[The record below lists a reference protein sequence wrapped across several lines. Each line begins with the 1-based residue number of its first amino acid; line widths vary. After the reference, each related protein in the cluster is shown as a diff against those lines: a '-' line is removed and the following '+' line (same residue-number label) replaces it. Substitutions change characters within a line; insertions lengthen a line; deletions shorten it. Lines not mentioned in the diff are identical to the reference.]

1 MAQMIGQTI
10 EIPAPPVRLTADL
23 QIPSTPAGLV
33 IFAHCNGTGRLS
45 SRSRQVTSAL
55 SERGFATL
63 LLDLLASEENPDRPD
78 ASDVKLL
85 SERLL
90 AATQWAMSAPETDG
104 LPVGYLSSSTG
115 VAAALCAAAELGE
128 GIRGVVSRGG
138 RPDLACE
145 CLGQVKAP
153 TLLIVG
159 ADQPVLS
166 LNERAADRLCC
177 PHELRE
183 IPGATQ
189 LFEEPGAPDRIAALT
204 AAWFTRLF
212 PIPKVPAVR
221 SKAVAGRP
229 KAVAGRSKAVAGR
242 AKAVAGRD
250 RSARRGPAER
260 IGVSPSGTSR
270 VSPDDR
276 HSDWAYIPWTRVKS
290 KGGSRWLAS

>member
-1 MAQMIGQTI
+1 MIGQTV

-23 QIPSTPAGLV
+23 WVPPTPAGLV

-45 SRSRQVTSAL
+45 SRNRQVASAL
-55 SERGFATL
+55 TERGFATL
-63 LLDLLASEENPDRPD
+63 LLDLLAPGEDPDHPD
-78 ASDVKLL
+78 ASDIESL

-90 AATQWAMSAPETDG
+90 TATRWAMSAQETDG
-104 LPVGYLSSSTG
+104 LPVGYLSASTG

-138 RPDLACE
+138 RPDLACD
-145 CLGQVKAP
+145 CLGKVKAP

-159 ADQPVLS
+159 ADQPVRS
-166 LNERAADRLCC
+166 LNEQAADRLCC

-212 PIPKVPAVR
+212 PLPKVPAIR
-221 SKAVAGRP
+221 AAALAGRP
-229 KAVAGRSKAVAGR
+229 KAVTGRPKAVADR
-242 AKAVAGRD
+242 PTAVAAWSG
-250 RSARRGPAER
+250 SARRGPAER
-260 IGVSPSGTSR
+260 IGVSTPGAAR
-270 VSPDDR
+270 VFPDDR
-276 HSDWAYIPWTRVKS
+276 RSDWAYIPWTRVKS